1 MGLNSRHDVTND
13 KSTGHNNTKNS
24 TFRFELLP
32 GVECRKIEVAQNLSM
47 NQITLAIKVN
57 GSINVEI
64 GDKLEILGKVYKV
77 STVTSTVDN
86 NELFKIRNDIENFT
100 GDTVIGLT

>member
-13 KSTGHNNTKNS
+13 KSTGFNITKES

-47 NQITLAIKVN
+47 RQITLAIKIN
-57 GSINVEI
+57 GTINVEV
-64 GDKLEILGKVYKV
+64 GDKLRVLGKIYKV
-77 STVTSTVDN
+77 STITNTVDN

>member
-1 MGLNSRHDVTND
+1 MGLNSRHNVIND
-13 KSTGHNNTKNS
+13 KSTGYNITKS
-24 TFRFELLP
+24 SSFRFELLP
-32 GVECRKIEVAQNLSM
+32 GVECRKIEVAQNMSM

-57 GSINVEI
+57 GVINVDVS
-64 GDKLEILGKVYKV
+64 DKLKIFGKVYKV
-77 STVTSTVDN
+77 STINNTIDN